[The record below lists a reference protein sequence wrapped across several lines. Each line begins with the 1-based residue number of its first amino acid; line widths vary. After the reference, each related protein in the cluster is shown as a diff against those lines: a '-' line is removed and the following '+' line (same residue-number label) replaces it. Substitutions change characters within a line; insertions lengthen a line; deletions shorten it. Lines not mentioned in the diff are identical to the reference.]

1 MCFCLCGC
9 NIEPEDTVLGAYGT
23 EEQKQQIKLD
33 EVTLLYYPD
42 LDTNPITTTCLANN
56 QVSKLVYR
64 PLITVNEKFEP
75 TPVLA
80 ESFSQHENVVTV
92 KLRQGLTFS
101 NGEPLTAHHAVKS
114 FEAAKKNATSPY
126 NASAMQMSRFSA
138 KDDYTFECVFK
149 TVFADAAALMDIPI
163 MYNGKDA
170 VGCGPYKFETDS
182 GKQYLVKNEHYS
194 TSATLQKISLAQTKT
209 DSYITTM
216 FSAGELDIVS
226 IPGNDD
232 LTLTSL
238 RDYSIVKYPSN
249 NMLYIGVNTASELF
263 ALPETRRALSSVI
276 DRDKIAS
283 QTLAGLAKPADS
295 PFNPD
300 WYRLENITVEK
311 QSADLSLLSGK
322 KFTLV
327 VPEGSDVKNAVAG
340 ALVKQFE
347 SAGITLVLET
357 VTVEDYKL
365 RVASGNFELYLGE
378 TAVPR
383 TMDPTY
389 LYGVGG
395 SMNYTAFYS
404 EQLENAYATFK
415 ATGEGLADY
424 LTVFDSQMPVI
435 PIAFK
440 MNAIYCANG
449 LDGFEGSSAWDSYG
463 NFEKVYIK

>member
-23 EEQKQQIKLD
+23 EEQKQQIKLE

-75 TPVLA
+75 VPVLA

-101 NGEPLTAHHAVKS
+101 NGEPLTAYHAVKS

-170 VGCGPYKFETDS
+170 VGCGPYKFVSES
-182 GKQYLVKNEHYS
+182 GRICLAENERYPVS
-194 TSATLQKISLAQTKT
+194 VSIKEISLTKT
-209 DSYITTM
+209 KNDSYITTM

-276 DRDKIAS
+276 DREKLSS
-283 QTLAGLAKPADS
+283 QTLAGLAKPTQY

-300 WYRLENITVEK
+300 WYKLENVQVTN
-311 QSADLSLLSGK
+311 QAADTSLVSGKKLSLL
-322 KFTLV
+322 L
-327 VPEGSDVKNAVAG
+327 PEGSDVKNAVAL

-357 VTVEDYKL
+357 VTVDDYKL
-365 RVASGNFELYLGE
+365 RVASGNFDLYLGE

-395 SMNYTAFYS
+395 SMNYTGFYS
-404 EQLENAYATFK
+404 EELENAYAAFK

-424 LTVFDSQMPVI
+424 LSVFDSQMPVI

-440 MNAIYCANG
+440 MNSIYCANG